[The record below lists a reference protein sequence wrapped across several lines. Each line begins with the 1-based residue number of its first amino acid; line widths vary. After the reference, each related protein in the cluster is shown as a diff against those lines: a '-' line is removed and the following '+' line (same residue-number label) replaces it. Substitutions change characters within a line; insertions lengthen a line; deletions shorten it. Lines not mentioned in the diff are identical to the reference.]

1 MAYSVD
7 FKALK
12 GRVGIDDIALS
23 LGYRLNRRA
32 GLGRYIELMLPDGQ
46 GGKKDTIVI
55 SHPRE
60 KGKQTFFRRSDG
72 HNGDVINFILENK
85 SSLGVSGKNDWD
97 IVSQVLC
104 KFANEPLPEY
114 VRRQSES
121 YQNGYTAAVFDP
133 TRYEVHP
140 VAENLSSVQRIF
152 DQRKLNFETVK
163 VFAPYV
169 DLIQDKH
176 YPSKFYNVGF
186 PYKKPGSDKVE
197 GYEIRGVSGFKMK
210 ASGTNSREC
219 AWIVDFSKSADPKDI
234 HNVLFAE
241 SAFDVMALY
250 QANKE
255 KLADDLDHTVLV
267 SVGGALSRKQV
278 QNIMDHYSE
287 ARAVDCFDN
296 DITGRIYGFRLV
308 DAVERLGLNIVK
320 DNDRLRIGYNG
331 NYEENNGKKK
341 LSDIIGNITAT
352 AKGKGVE
359 FVLDANTAD
368 LTQLSKLF
376 DLKREY
382 GLGKAP
388 ANFKDWNDVI
398 MNKPIERKLPP
409 TGYDRLRSLEN
420 KRSGG
425 VKM

>member
-1 MAYSVD
+1 MAYNID

-32 GLGRYIELMLPDGQ
+32 GIGRYIELMLPDGQ

-72 HNGDVINFILENK
+72 RNGDVISFILDNK
-85 SSLGVSGKNDWD
+85 GSLGISGRNDWD
-97 IVSQVLC
+97 IVSRVLS
-104 KFANEPLPEY
+104 KFANEPL
-114 VRRQSES
+114 SEEVKQQART
-121 YQNGYTAAVFDP
+121 YQNGYTTATFDP
-133 TRYEVHP
+133 KRYDVHP
-140 VAENLSSVQRIF
+140 VAENFESVQRIF
-152 DQRKLNFETVK
+152 DQRKITRDTLK
-163 VFAPYV
+163 VFAPWI
-169 DLIQDKH
+169 DMIQDKR
-176 YPSKFYNVGF
+176 YPSKYFNVGF
-186 PYKKPGSDKVE
+186 PYKKPGSDNVE

-234 HNVLFAE
+234 NNVLFAE

-255 KLADDLDHTVLV
+255 KLADDLGNTVMV
-267 SVGGALSRKQV
+267 SLGGALSRKQV

-296 DITGRIYGFRLV
+296 DVTGRIYGFRLV

-320 DNDRLRIGYNG
+320 DNDRLRIGYSG
-331 NYEENNGKKK
+331 NYDELPGKEKARKLLGKENIIKKG
-341 LSDIIGNITAT
+341 SGA
-352 AKGKGVE
+352 E
-359 FVLDANTAD
+359 FIFDAASAD
-368 LTQLSKLF
+368 LTMLCEIF
-376 DLKREY
+376 ELKHEY

-388 ANFKDWNDVI
+388 VNFKDWNDVI

-409 TGYDRLRSLEN
+409 TAYDRLRNLES
-420 KRSGG
+420 KRTGG

>member
-7 FKALK
+7 FKTLK
-12 GRVGIDDIALS
+12 SRVGIDDIALS

-97 IVSQVLC
+97 IVSQVLS
-104 KFANEPLPEY
+104 KFANEPLPENI
-114 VRRQSES
+114 RRQSES
-121 YQNGYTAAVFDP
+121 YQNGYTAVSFDP
-133 TRYEVHP
+133 SRYDVNP
-140 VAENLSSVQRIF
+140 VLGNLSTVSRIF
-152 DQRKLNFETVK
+152 EQRKINFETLK
-163 VFAPYV
+163 TFAPWI
-169 DLIQDKH
+169 DTIQDKH
-176 YPSKFYNVGF
+176 YPSKYYNVGF

-197 GYEIRGVSGFKMK
+197 GYEIRGASGFKMK
-210 ASGTNSREC
+210 AAGTNSREC
-219 AWIVDFSKSADPKDI
+219 AWIVDFSKSADPKEI
-234 HNVLFAE
+234 RNVLFAE

-296 DITGRIYGFRLV
+296 DLTGRIYGFRLV
-308 DAVERLGLNIVK
+308 DSVERLGLNIVT
-320 DNDRLRIGYNG
+320 DNDKLRISYNG
-331 NYEENNGKKK
+331 NYEEHSGKKK
-341 LSDIIGNITAT
+341 LSEILGSNKAN
-352 AKGKGVE
+352 AKGKGIE

-368 LTQLSKLF
+368 LTQLNKLF
-376 DLKREY
+376 NLKREY
-382 GLGKAP
+382 GIGKAP

-398 MNKPIERKLPP
+398 MNKPIERKLPL
-409 TGYDRLRSLEN
+409 TGYDRMRSLES